1 MIEYFENDN
10 LDYEA
15 IEKYRR
21 MPREELEALYEELLT
36 KELRRIGKGNMKPSD
51 FEVSKT
57 L

>member
-10 LDYEA
+10 IDYEA
-15 IEKYRR
+15 RKKYEK
-21 MPREELEALYEELLT
+21 MTCEELEALHEKLLA